1 MRAPYDQPR
10 DVSDWDPI
18 AAGAH
23 CQICPLNGS
32 RYVPGE
38 LGSTG
43 QYDVNRLPRKPKL
56 IIVGEGP
63 GYSEQILRRPFVGR
77 SGKLLDATLTEAGLS
92 REDCFVTNS
101 HACMPQSDEDAA
113 LAAECCAPRL
123 HRELAALD
131 PSIPIVALGKAAAVS
146 ILGVKRGFALANSF
160 PRTAALVVTRDGA
173 REQSHTSPRFKRLAY
188 PAD

>member
-1 MRAPYDQPR
+1 MRAPYEQPR

-23 CQICPLNGS
+23 CQICPLNNS

-43 QYDVNRLPRKPKL
+43 AYDVKKLPRKPKL

-63 GYSEQILRRPFVGR
+63 GYTEGVLRRPFVGR
-77 SGKLLDATLTEAGLS
+77 SGRLLDATLEEAGLS

-101 HACMPQSDEDAA
+101 YCCLPQSDEDAER
-113 LAAECCAPRL
+113 AAECCAPRL
-123 HRELAALD
+123 
-131 PSIPIVALGKAAAVS
+131 
-146 ILGVKRGFALANSF
+146 
-160 PRTAALVVTRDGA
+160 
-173 REQSHTSPRFKRLAY
+173 
-188 PAD
+188 